1 MRTIEVSLT
10 TVALA
15 LCLAIQAWAGTP
27 TDRARQ
33 YTDEVLKVLD
43 DPGLK
48 PAERRA
54 AVKKIA
60 VEIFDVSET
69 ARRALGR
76 HWQSRT
82 PAEREE
88 FVRLFADLLGQ
99 TYLPKISFY
108 EGERVQY
115 VAESIDGDYAVVR
128 ARVLRRPG
136 DIPVEARML
145 RRGDR
150 WYIYDVVVEGISLV
164 NNYRSQFD
172 KIIQTASF
180 PELIQRL
187 RARVDSLDGK
197 GVSR

>member
-1 MRTIEVSLT
+1 MRTIELSLT

-48 PAERRA
+48 PEERRA